1 MASVSGVSARS
12 YSEAELQ
19 AAVTA
24 LGDPERLRDAE
35 ALVASVAPDLQK
47 LLAGAL
53 ASGGWFEESHQAA
66 VVAATGKPEG
76 DERIAAIRTLL
87 AEETRIGMMIGVA
100 VGWALA
106 EELRDNNYE
115 ENQR

>member
-1 MASVSGVSARS
+1 MPAQS

-35 ALVASVAPDLQK
+35 ALVASVAPALQK
-47 LLAGAL
+47 LLAEAL
-53 ASGGWFEESHQAA
+53 ASGGWFEDSHQAA
-66 VVAATGKPEG
+66 VAAATGKPEEE
-76 DERIAAIRTLL
+76 ERIAAIRTLL

-106 EELRDNNYE
+106 EELRDNNE
-115 ENQR
+115 KENQR